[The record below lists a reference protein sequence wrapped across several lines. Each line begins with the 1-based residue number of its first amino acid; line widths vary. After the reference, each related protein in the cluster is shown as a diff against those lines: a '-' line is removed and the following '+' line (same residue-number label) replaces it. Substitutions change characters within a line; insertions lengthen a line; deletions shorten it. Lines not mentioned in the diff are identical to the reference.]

1 MDQATASREVIVGL
15 EEGLHMTPLT
25 TLTLLAAK
33 FSSQITIHKNDL
45 AVDAKS
51 MLDLLSLMAEQGT
64 RLVLKAE
71 GSDAEEAVHAIG
83 QLFDMNFKPV

>member
-1 MDQATASREVIVGL
+1 MDQTTASREVIVGL

-33 FSSQITIHKNDL
+33 FSSQICIHKGDL

-64 RLVLKAE
+64 RLVVQAD
-71 GSDAEEAVHAIG
+71 GSDAEEAVQAIG
-83 QLFDMNFKPV
+83 QLFDTNFRPV